1 MENDHVEF
9 PKDQYLAPPFSV
21 KHKLYNSLQGR
32 LGPILGKQKKTFP
45 TSTTKFQIQKYLC
58 IGNPLQSTNA
68 LLATNY
74 KFILGI

>member
-9 PKDQYLAPPFSV
+9 PKDQYLATPFSV

-45 TSTTKFQIQKYLC
+45 TSTTKFQI
-58 IGNPLQSTNA
+58 
-68 LLATNY
+68 
-74 KFILGI
+74 